1 MIVDEA
7 QRLKMAA
14 LEQLRDLYDRLN
26 FGLVLVGQPGLEK
39 SLARYPQLYSRVGF
53 AHQFHVLSEGETRWL
68 LQQRW
73 SHLGMNIRVDDFTD
87 AEALAT
93 IVRITAG
100 NFRVI
105 HRLLM
110 QIERILE
117 INHLQTVTKEVV
129 EKARERLVLA

>member
-1 MIVDEA
+1 MAERVDFG
-7 QRLKMAA
+7 LYII
-14 LEQLRDLYDRLN
+14 RDLYDRLH
-26 FGLVLVGQPGLEK
+26 FGLVLIGQPGLEK
-39 SLARYPQLYSRVGF
+39 TLARYPQLYSRVGF
-53 AHQFHVLSEGETRWL
+53 AHQFRVLSEDETRWL
-68 LQQRW
+68 LGQRW

-87 AEALAT
+87 QEALAA
-93 IVRITAG
+93 IIRITGG

-129 EKARERLVLA
+129 EKARERLVLG